1 MLFDSILGM
10 DAGMARMHNRDMT
23 FQSIDSD
30 DAALRAILVVD
41 DDAVI
46 RRYLE
51 AQLSRL
57 GCRLIF
63 ANDGIEAMEVL
74 EKEHPD
80 LVLLDIVMPRMD
92 GFEVCRRIKGNLE
105 TNDIPVIHLTAL
117 KGEAKEQSFACGADD
132 FLNKPPN
139 FVELRSRIRSHL
151 LIKSLLAERQRLE
164 ARQRNV
170 EWEKSRPARIL
181 TVESQGNLRDMMT
194 DKLRNLG
201 HDAVGAESLQDC
213 VQKLGAGLPDLL
225 ILDHQLMDG
234 SGTAFAA
241 HLRNYARSRDLPVL
255 ILCAR
260 SALEKE
266 IHSGEAGPI
275 DYLTKPFQP
284 VELKIRV
291 EVLLRHGAL
300 LREREASR
308 FGTGKHLL
316 LDPQTGAFT
325 DAFLEAHLELLQKA
339 LVETELPLALLA
351 AGGGSAPVEWGESKQ
366 ALDQIANLLNS
377 TLQSGEAIC
386 RVAERSFVMV
396 LPGLNKEK
404 LEERIRT
411 LRQVG
416 FGGPLVGMMVPRK
429 TSATAILGKLAQ
441 ALQKAK
447 PAQLPTS

>member
-1 MLFDSILGM
+1 M
-10 DAGMARMHNRDMT
+10 DATFPALHNRGMT
-23 FQSIDSD
+23 FRNIDCD

-41 DDAVI
+41 DDPVI
-46 RRYLE
+46 RRYLD

-57 GCRLIF
+57 GCRLLF
-63 ANDGIEAMEVL
+63 ANDGIEAMAVL

-80 LVLLDIVMPRMD
+80 LVLLDIVMPGMD

-151 LIKSLLAERQRLE
+151 LIKSLLAERQRME
-164 ARQRNV
+164 ARQRDWQ
-170 EWEKSRPARIL
+170 WETRRPARIL
-181 TVESQGNLRDMMT
+181 LVESQEDLRDSSLKELKAT
-194 DKLRNLG
+194 G
-201 HDAVGAESLQDC
+201 HDAVGAVGLQDC
-213 VQKLGAGLPDLL
+213 VQKLKVGLPDLL
-225 ILDHQLMDG
+225 IVDHQLSDG

-275 DYLTKPFQP
+275 DYLTTPFQP
-284 VELKIRV
+284 TELRIRID
-291 EVLLRHGAL
+291 VLLRHGAL

-325 DAFLEAHLELLQKA
+325 DAFLEAHLDLLLKA
-339 LVETELPLALLA
+339 LAETELSLALIA
-351 AGGGSAPVEWGESKQ
+351 AGGGAEVEGWGERKE
-366 ALDQIANLLNS
+366 AIDRVAKLLNS
-377 TLQSGEAIC
+377 TLLPGEAIC

-396 LPGLNKEK
+396 LPALTREK
-404 LEERIRT
+404 LEARLQT
-411 LRQVG
+411 LRQIG
-416 FGGPLVGMMVPRK
+416 FGGPLVGMMVPRR
-429 TSATAILGKLAQ
+429 TSATAVLGRLAQ
-441 ALQKAK
+441 ALQKAT
-447 PAQLPTS
+447 PSGRV

>member
-1 MLFDSILGM
+1 MS
-10 DAGMARMHNRDMT
+10 
-23 FQSIDSD
+23 FQNIGSD
-30 DAALRAILVVD
+30 DSALRAILVVD

-46 RRYLE
+46 RRYLD

-164 ARQRNV
+164 ARQRDWQ
-170 EWEKSRPARIL
+170 WEQSRPARIL
-181 TVESQGNLRDMMT
+181 VVESQTELREAI
-194 DKLRNLG
+194 LG
-201 HDAVGAESLQDC
+201 ELKGLGYDAVGAVGLQDC
-213 VQKLGAGLPDLL
+213 VHKLKGGLPDLL
-225 ILDHQLMDG
+225 LMDHQLSDG
-234 SGTAFAA
+234 SGTAFTA

-260 SALEKE
+260 STLEKE

-275 DYLTKPFQP
+275 DYLTTPYQP
-284 VELKIRV
+284 AELTIRV
-291 EVLLRHGAL
+291 KVLLRHGAL

-339 LVETELPLALLA
+339 LAETDLPLALVA
-351 AGGGSAPVEWGESKQ
+351 AGGVALSEGWSESKE
-366 ALDQIANLLNS
+366 AIERAAKLLSS
-377 TLQSGEAIC
+377 TLLPGEAIC
-386 RVAERSFVMV
+386 RVASCSFVMV
-396 LPGLNKEK
+396 LPSIDKVQLQAR
-404 LEERIRT
+404 LEA

-447 PAQLPTS
+447 PATQA